1 MCPAWKIGSDS
12 ILMNLRRPL
21 ALVSKRNQRHAIC
34 SRLDPDPR
42 GFVVDDA
49 VNDVDGTLITMRP
62 IGAASLCPACGAL
75 SGRVHSRYSRRL
87 ADLPIADRRVRLVLL
102 ARRFRCG
109 AVLCARRIF
118 NEGLTQ
124 TYWRLGPGEPLGST
138 ISCIISRSLWAVDR
152 RRASHVV

>member
-87 ADLPIADRRVRLVLL
+87 ADLPIADRRYVSCFLRGVS
-102 ARRFRCG
+102 A
-109 AVLCARRIF
+109 AVQFSAHAAF
-118 NEGLTQ
+118 
-124 TYWRLGPGEPLGST
+124 SMK
-138 ISCIISRSLWAVDR
+138 V
-152 RRASHVV
+152 